1 MATLRSASALV
12 VCPPAVSLHAF
23 AYGPKRGLYLV
34 GANHYIMAVL
44 ARRLIFLAATAS
56 KAWEPLAVDLAGHT
70 PYLFAAAL
78 VLCEVTKLAVL
89 LPALAFSHSQ
99 LHHQRVSWRT
109 SALHYGLPSLS
120 LAICNLCL
128 GYAVP
133 RLGAL
138 LYQIFFQ
145 LATVSATGLL
155 AMALLSERITLG
167 QWAALALLT
176 VGSLGAIAARTSG
189 GGGGG
194 SNSDAGWPPPP
205 AAVLSM
211 VLGALALSL
220 NTVLSERAARDA
232 PSRSTLQKSVDISAW
247 GVAATAVLFC
257 VLHGADIA
265 TGAVASLLAGFGQ
278 PGPWLVIISIAAA
291 DLTMVVFCMADG
303 LGANAYSVSRALA
316 MVASVPLANA
326 ALGTRVSAAFA
337 ASSAA
342 VAAGGYLFAYHKP
355 ERQPSAHRSRS
366 DASLEIDTEPL
377 MEGRT
382 HAGAVELSVSDRSP
396 REIE

>member
-1 MATLRSASALV
+1 MPS
-12 VCPPAVSLHAF
+12 
-23 AYGPKRGLYLV
+23 
-34 GANHYIMAVL
+34 NL
-44 ARRLIFLAATAS
+44 ARRLIFVAATAS
-56 KAWEPLAVDLAGHT
+56 KAWEPLSVDLAGHT

-89 LPALAFSHSQ
+89 LPALALSQ
-99 LHHQRVSWRT
+99 PLQQHQQHISWRT
-109 SALHYGLPSLS
+109 SALHYGSPSLS

-155 AMALLSERITLG
+155 AMALLSERVTAA

-176 VGSLGAIAARTSG
+176 AGSLGAIAARTSG

-194 SNSDAGWPPPP
+194 GGSTDAGWPPPA
-205 AAVLSM
+205 AAVLLTL
-211 VLGALALSL
+211 LGAIALSL

-232 PSRSTLQKSVDISAW
+232 PNRSTLRQSVDISAW
-247 GVAATAVLFC
+247 GVAATAVLLC
-257 VLHGADIA
+257 GLHGVDVA
-265 TGAVASLLAGFGQ
+265 TGATSLLAGFGQ
-278 PGPWLVIISIAAA
+278 PGPWLVIVSIAAA

-316 MVASVPLANA
+316 MVASVPLAHL
-326 ALGTRVSAAFA
+326 ALGSRVSAAFA

-342 VAAGGYLFAYHKP
+342 VAAGGYLFALHKP
-355 ERQPSAHRSRS
+355 ERQPLVHRSS
-366 DASLEIDTEPL
+366 DPCLSSLASDTAPL

-382 HAGAVELSVSDRSP
+382 HAGAVELSVSDRSS